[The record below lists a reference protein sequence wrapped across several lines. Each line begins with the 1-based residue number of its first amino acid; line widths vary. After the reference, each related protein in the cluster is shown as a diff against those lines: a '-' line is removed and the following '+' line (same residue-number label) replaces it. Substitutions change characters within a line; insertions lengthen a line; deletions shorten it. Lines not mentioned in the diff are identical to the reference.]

1 MSSFPAELTGT
12 FTADSSHTSIGFVA
26 RHAMVTKVRGK
37 FDDNSVVFTLDSENP
52 ENSTATVSILVN
64 SVNTGNEQRDDH
76 LRNNDFFDIENYP
89 NIEFKSTEISQT
101 GENTFDVTGDLQI
114 KDVTKSVTIPFTYE
128 GVVTDPWGNTRVGFE
143 GAVDVQRKDWNITW
157 NNPLDGGGVLVGEK
171 VRLEFEISA
180 VKNAE

>member
-1 MSSFPAELTGT
+1 MTSFPAELTGT
-12 FTADSSHTSIGFVA
+12 FTADTSHTSIGFVA

-37 FDDNSVVFTLDSENP
+37 FEEYSVEFTLDAENP
-52 ENSTATVSILVN
+52 ENSEATVSILVN
-64 SVNTGNEQRDDH
+64 SVNTSNDQRDDH
-76 LRNNDFFDIENYP
+76 LRNNDFFDLEKYP
-89 NIEFKSTEISQT
+89 NITFKSTSIKHT
-101 GENTFDVTGDLQI
+101 GDNNFDVTGDLQI
-114 KDVTKSVTIPFTYE
+114 KDVTRELTIPFTYE

-180 VKNAE
+180 VKNA